1 MEHLDKI
8 LDGID
13 AKIEINEEVSKLF
26 EADALTLGTTVWNSL
41 KIIFKQQIIQYM
53 NAIEQNG
60 KDKTIT
66 DLNGLFLFM
75 EDTINNTL
83 DTFLKQKITISK
95 LKDK

>member
-1 MEHLDKI
+1 MENLDKI

-26 EADALTLGTTVWNSL
+26 EADALTLGTAVWNNL
-41 KIIFKQQIIQYM
+41 KFIFKQQIIQYM
-53 NAIEQNG
+53 NEIEQNG

-66 DLNGLFLFM
+66 DLNRVFSFM

>member
-1 MEHLDKI
+1 MENLDKI

-26 EADALTLGTTVWNSL
+26 EADALTLGTAVWNNL
-41 KIIFKQQIIQYM
+41 KFIFKQQIIQYM
-53 NAIEQNG
+53 NEIEQNG

-66 DLNGLFLFM
+66 DLNRVLSFM
-75 EDTINNTL
+75 EDTINNAL

>member
-1 MEHLDKI
+1 MEHWDKI

-13 AKIEINEEVSKLF
+13 AKIEINEDVSKLY
-26 EADALTLGTTVWNSL
+26 EADALTLRTAVWNNL
-41 KIIFKQQIIQYM
+41 KIIFKQQIILYM

-66 DLNGLFLFM
+66 DLNGLFSFM

-95 LKDK
+95 LKNE

>member
-1 MEHLDKI
+1 MEYWDKI

-26 EADALTLGTTVWNSL
+26 EADALTLGTAIWNNL
-41 KIIFKQQIIQYM
+41 KFIFKPPIIKYM

-66 DLNGLFLFM
+66 DLNRVFSFM